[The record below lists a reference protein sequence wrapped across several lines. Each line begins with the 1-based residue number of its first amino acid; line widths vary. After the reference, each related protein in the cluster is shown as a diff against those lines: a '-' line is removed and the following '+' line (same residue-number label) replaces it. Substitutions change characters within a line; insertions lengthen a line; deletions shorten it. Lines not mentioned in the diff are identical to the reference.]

1 MERRT
6 GPHLHGRY
14 WIAGPG
20 DRDGRASPGHQHPP
34 SAAHHRRVVRDGDPV
49 GDHPGVQLPGVRH
62 PVIPHGP
69 YPSSLRTPRL
79 AGDHGDHPAVDH
91 DWFRHCGGLGP
102 LLRRL
107 RIHRGGRLSREP
119 LLLVGFAVTNRA
131 VCAQLVERGL
141 PVVATDDAP
150 DDQARRYA
158 ADLRVE
164 LLEQPASEDW
174 KNLAAEAQAVV
185 PTPGLP
191 ESHPSLSAAAAA
203 GTPVVS
209 EFDLAQRWDSR
220 PTLAV
225 TGTNG
230 KTTVTL
236 MAAAMLEASGISVRV
251 AGNTET
257 PLVEAIRDDRPA
269 AFVVEASSFRLAHS
283 RCYQPTV
290 GAWLNFAP
298 DHHDIHA
305 SLDSYRA
312 AKAALWSRV
321 DEDTTSVVNRDD
333 PVVAEHAPRRGRVVT
348 FGLED
353 GDFRVSEGALWAE
366 SEKLADIAE
375 LHRTHPHELSNCL
388 AAAAV
393 AMAGGA
399 HRDGVRAALLSW
411 TGLPHRLVLVAE
423 HDGVRF
429 YDDSKATTPHAVCAA
444 VQSVGQSPGKAVLIA
459 GGRNKGLDLRP
470 LAAAADELR
479 SVVAIGEAAPDVQQ
493 VFSGLC
499 PVVTVESMEE
509 AVITAADIAQS
520 GDAVL
525 LSPGCAS
532 FDWYGSYAERGDHF
546 SLLVREM
553 IGGSP

>member
-1 MERRT
+1 M
-6 GPHLHGRY
+6 
-14 WIAGPG
+14 
-20 DRDGRASPGHQHPP
+20 
-34 SAAHHRRVVRDGDPV
+34 
-49 GDHPGVQLPGVRH
+49 
-62 PVIPHGP
+62 
-69 YPSSLRTPRL
+69 
-79 AGDHGDHPAVDH
+79 
-91 DWFRHCGGLGP
+91 
-102 LLRRL
+102 
-107 RIHRGGRLSREP
+107 SREP

-131 VCAQLVERGL
+131 VCAQLVERGV
-141 PVVATDDAP
+141 PVIAADDAP

-158 ADLRVE
+158 AELGVDL
-164 LLEQPASEDW
+164 LGQPLPEEWPA
-174 KNLAAEAQAVV
+174 LAAGAQAVV

-191 ESHPSLSAAAAA
+191 ESHPSLRAAAAA
-203 GTPVVS
+203 GTPVIS

-236 MAAAMLEASGISVRV
+236 MAAAMLEASGIPVSV

-257 PLVEAIRDDRPA
+257 PLVEAIRDAMPA

-298 DHHDIHA
+298 DHLDVHD

-321 DEDTTSVVNRDD
+321 DEHSTSVVNRDD
-333 PVVAEHAPRRGRVVT
+333 PVVAEHVPDRGRVVT
-348 FGLED
+348 FGLEE
-353 GDFRVSEGALWAE
+353 GDFRVSGGALWAE
-366 SEKLADIAE
+366 SEKLADVAE
-375 LHRTHPHELSNCL
+375 LHRPQPHELANCL

-399 HRDGVRAALLSW
+399 HRDAVRTALLAW
-411 TGLPHRLVLVAE
+411 TGLPHRMVLVGE

-429 YDDSKATTPHAVCAA
+429 FDDSKATTPHAVRAA
-444 VQSVGQSPGKAVLIA
+444 VQSVGQSPGRAVLIA

-470 LAAAADELR
+470 LAEEAANLR
-479 SVVAIGEAAPDVQQ
+479 SVVAIGEAASEVQQ
-493 VFSGLC
+493 AFAGLC
-499 PVVTVESMEE
+499 PVVIVESMEE
-509 AVITAADIAQS
+509 AVSIAAEMAQQ

>member
-1 MERRT
+1 M
-6 GPHLHGRY
+6 
-14 WIAGPG
+14 
-20 DRDGRASPGHQHPP
+20 
-34 SAAHHRRVVRDGDPV
+34 
-49 GDHPGVQLPGVRH
+49 
-62 PVIPHGP
+62 
-69 YPSSLRTPRL
+69 
-79 AGDHGDHPAVDH
+79 
-91 DWFRHCGGLGP
+91 
-102 LLRRL
+102 
-107 RIHRGGRLSREP
+107 SREP

-150 DDQARRYA
+150 DDQTRRLA
-158 ADLRVE
+158 AELGID
-164 LLEQPASEDW
+164 LLEQPAPEDW
-174 KNLAAEAQAVV
+174 PSLAADARAVV

-191 ESHPSLSAAAAA
+191 ESHPSLGAAAAA
-203 GTPVVS
+203 GTPVIS
-209 EFDLAQRWDSR
+209 EFDLAQRWDDR

-236 MAAAMLEASGISVRV
+236 LAAAMLEASGIAVSV

-283 RCYQPTV
+283 RCYRPAV

-298 DHHDIHA
+298 DHLDVHA

-321 DEDTTSVVNRDD
+321 DQDTISVVNRDD
-333 PVVAEHAPRRGRVVT
+333 PVVVGHAPDRGRVVT
-348 FGLED
+348 FGLD
-353 GDFRVSEGALWAE
+353 GGDFRVSEGALWAG
-366 SEKLADIAE
+366 SAKLADTAE
-375 LHRTHPHELSNCL
+375 LHRPHPHELGNCL

-411 TGLPHRLVLVAE
+411 TGLPHRVVLVGE
-423 HDGVRF
+423 HAGVRF

-444 VQSVGQSPGKAVLIA
+444 VRSVGRSVLIA

-470 LAAAADELR
+470 LAEVADRLR
-479 SVVAIGEAAPDVQQ
+479 SVVAIGEAASEVQK
-493 VFSGLC
+493 VFTGVC
-499 PVVTVESMEE
+499 PVAVAGSMEE
-509 AVITAADIAQS
+509 AVSTATEVARS

>member
-1 MERRT
+1 M
-6 GPHLHGRY
+6 
-14 WIAGPG
+14 
-20 DRDGRASPGHQHPP
+20 
-34 SAAHHRRVVRDGDPV
+34 
-49 GDHPGVQLPGVRH
+49 
-62 PVIPHGP
+62 
-69 YPSSLRTPRL
+69 
-79 AGDHGDHPAVDH
+79 
-91 DWFRHCGGLGP
+91 
-102 LLRRL
+102 
-107 RIHRGGRLSREP
+107 SREP

-141 PVVATDDAP
+141 PVVAADDAP

-158 ADLRVE
+158 AELGVD
-164 LLEQPASEDW
+164 LLEQPALEDW
-174 KNLAAEAQAVV
+174 TSLAAEARAIV

-191 ESHPSLSAAAAA
+191 ESHPSLGAAANA
-203 GTPVVS
+203 GTPVIS
-209 EFDLAQRWDSR
+209 EFDLAQKWDDR

-236 MAAAMLEASGISVRV
+236 LAAAMLEASGIGVAV

-257 PLVEAIRDDRPA
+257 PLVEAIRDNRPA

-283 RCYQPTV
+283 RCYQPAV

-298 DHHDIHA
+298 DHLDVHA

-321 DEDTTSVVNRDD
+321 DENSASVVNRDD
-333 PVVAEHAPRRGRVVT
+333 PVVVEHAPGRGRVTT
-348 FGLED
+348 FGFED
-353 GDFRVSEGALWAE
+353 GDFKLSGGALWAG
-366 SEKLADIAE
+366 SEKFADTAE
-375 LHRTHPHELSNCL
+375 LHRPHPHELANCL

-399 HRDGVRAALLSW
+399 HRDGVREALLSW
-411 TGLPHRLVLVAE
+411 TGLPHRVVLVAE
-423 HDGVRF
+423 HAGVRF

-444 VQSVGQSPGKAVLIA
+444 VQSVGQSPGQAVLIA

-470 LAAAADELR
+470 LAEAADQLR
-479 SVVAIGEAAPDVQQ
+479 SVVAIGEAATEVQQ

-509 AVITAADIAQS
+509 AVHTAAKMAQE
-520 GDAVL
+520 GEAVL

-546 SLLVREM
+546 SLVVREM